1 MSAQLF
7 REIDETRE
15 MLARVRRM
23 GASMSLVPTMGA
35 LHQGHGSLIERAR
48 RETDCVVVSIFVNP
62 IQFDRQQDLD
72 AYPRNL
78 DADVRF
84 CGDAGAD
91 IVFAPSAQE
100 MYPEPQQSFVE
111 VARVSEELCGRFRP
125 GHFRGVATVVLKLFN
140 IVQPDRAYFGEKD
153 AQQLA
158 VIRRMVRDLNLT
170 LEVVPV
176 PTVRE
181 ADGLALSSRN
191 KHLTPEERPIAPILF
206 QALLVAQKLIAT
218 GTMDPAE
225 VKGAALAVLGQ
236 QPLARVEYLE
246 VVDPDDMQPVA
257 QITDA
262 VRVAAAV
269 WLGSTRL
276 IDNMLCQPGTQA
288 APGLIQ

>member
-1 MSAQLF
+1 
-7 REIDETRE
+7 
-15 MLARVRRM
+15 
-23 GASMSLVPTMGA
+23 
-35 LHQGHGSLIERAR
+35 
-48 RETDCVVVSIFVNP
+48 
-62 IQFDRQQDLD
+62 
-72 AYPRNL
+72 
-78 DADVRF
+78 
-84 CGDAGAD
+84 
-91 IVFAPSAQE
+91 
-100 MYPEPQQSFVE
+100 
-111 VARVSEELCGRFRP
+111 RVSQELCGRFRP

-140 IVQPDRAYFGEKD
+140 IIQPDRAYFGEKD

-176 PTVRE
+176 ATVRE

-191 KHLTPEERPIAPILF
+191 KHLTPDERQIAPILF

-218 GTMDPAE
+218 GTTDPAE

-269 WLGSTRL
+269 WIGSTRL